1 MLYFIA
7 IIAMTDCQRD
17 VAMTTRNQKLDGD
30 RGAKLSAAAVEAHKK
45 RADARA
51 APNWPP
57 LSQGYGRA
65 A

>member
-30 RGAKLSAAAVEAHKK
+30 RGAKLRAAAVEAT
-45 RADARA
+45 RSGPTRGR
-51 APNWPP
+51 PNWPP